1 MSWLE
6 PGRRGSARRAGDPL
20 RRAAVR
26 LAGLRT
32 ARERRL
38 PLVGLARLG
47 SLRRLTPISDR
58 YGFDRGLPV
67 DRYYIEDFLGRFGAA
82 PGYATGDLTG
92 RILEVGDAYYATKF
106 GAAEAEVEVLHASA
120 ANEQATLVG
129 DLVTGEG
136 VPEARFDCVICTQ
149 TLHVIF
155 DVPAAIA
162 TLHRALRP
170 GGVALVTVPGI
181 APASRPDRDRWGDWW
196 RFTGSSARRLFE
208 QSFEPAGVTVEAYGN
223 VLSAVAFLHGLAA
236 EELTRSELDAR
247 DPNYEVII
255 GVRAV
260 KAG

>member
-1 MSWLE
+1 VSWLE
-6 PGRRGSARRAGDPL
+6 PGRYGPGGGGRAL
-20 RRAAVR
+20 RRAVVR

-47 SLRRLTPISDR
+47 SLRRLTPISDQ
-58 YGFDRGLPV
+58 YGFDRGLPG
-67 DRYYIEDFLGRFGAA
+67 DRYYIEDFLRRFAAA
-82 PGYATGDLTG
+82 PGYSAGDLSG

-106 GAAEAEVEVLHASA
+106 GPPEARVDVLHANA
-120 ANEQATLVG
+120 ANDQATLVG
-129 DLVTGEG
+129 DLVTGAG
-136 VPEARFDCVICTQ
+136 VPESAFDCIICTQ

-162 TLHRALRP
+162 TIHRALKP
-170 GGVALVTVPGI
+170 NGVALVTVPGI

-196 RFTGSSARRLFE
+196 RFTGASARRLFE
-208 QSFEPAGVTVEAYGN
+208 QAFDPANVTVEAYGN
-223 VLSAVAFLHGLAA
+223 VLTAVGFLHGLAA
-236 EELTRSELDAR
+236 EELTPTELDAR

-260 KAG
+260 KAAA